1 MNSSMESDTQKCPK
15 LKCVGKCMPTGF
27 MEETYTFCHFLPRF
41 WPEFANWSV
50 SKFIYILLQFWVPD
64 PPLLLNKQ
72 LLCSMIIFFFTNI
85 FICYIYLF
93 MIWILILKN
102 FIDDFLSPIYTIWM
116 WMQNDWSFVRDILIY
131 VLQLISKL
139 GLSIIVVW
147 QYYHTG
153 SNLHMNKW
161 IIIWNI
167 Y

>member
-1 MNSSMESDTQKCPK
+1 
-15 LKCVGKCMPTGF
+15 MPTGF

-72 LLCSMIIFFFTNI
+72 LLCSMIFIFLWFEYWFWKILLII
-85 FICYIYLF
+85 FYHLF
-93 MIWILILKN
+93 IQYGCECRMI
-102 FIDDFLSPIYTIWM
+102 DHLSL
-116 WMQNDWSFVRDILIY
+116 VRDILMY